1 MSKLL
6 FGAGGHT
13 RSHAGGWGAL
23 GAFVYV
29 DLLVY
34 WASFSHRG
42 QPGTDTLSLRGCSM
56 ARQINHIAGEIE
68 VDWVKVNYA
77 ARPYL
82 DAMFRLQS
90 IDDAYGYDTGRSVVA
105 YFLSNASSYRGE
117 TARKLKAELKAML

>member
-1 MSKLL
+1 MRGGIRAPTRGGRGYWGPLYTLTYWSIGLALVIGASLAPYTTSK
-6 FGAGGHT
+6 G
-13 RSHAGGWGAL
+13 
-23 GAFVYV
+23 
-29 DLLVY
+29 
-34 WASFSHRG
+34 
-42 QPGTDTLSLRGCSM
+42 DTM
-56 ARQINHIAGEIE
+56 PRQINHIAGEIE
-68 VDWVKVNYA
+68 ADWVKVNYA